1 MVGVLMGDQNCGEV
15 LGSKAHLCQRTA
27 DPPAGDTHVNE
38 QMGAAAGEQRRITG
52 GAAGKGA
59 KSGNEKVASLW
70 KVKSP
75 ITMTLS
81 GGNGQKRFVSSH
93 C

>member
-1 MVGVLMGDQNCGEV
+1 MSMSRWVLPQE
-15 LGSKAHLCQRTA
+15 SS
-27 DPPAGDTHVNE
+27 
-38 QMGAAAGEQRRITG
+38 AALPE
-52 GAAGKGA
+52 A
-59 KSGNEKVASLW
+59 KSGHEKVASLW